1 MKNITPAEA
10 QALRASGATL
20 ADIRSADEYARE
32 HIAGAQRVEVAA
44 LQAEQFT
51 APVIF
56 HCRLGQRTRQQAARL
71 RASVRADVAAYLL
84 DGGIEAWKQ
93 AGLPVIRDCRQPLE
107 LQRQV
112 HIAAGSLIVLGALL
126 GATVSPW
133 FYGLCALVGA
143 GLIFAGVSGFCGMA
157 VLLAKMPWNRR
168 ASS

>member
-1 MKNITPAEA
+1 MNTITPAAA
-10 QALRASGATL
+10 QDLLANGVTL
-20 ADIRSADEYARE
+20 VDIRSADEYARE
-32 HIAGAQRVEVAA
+32 HIAGAQRLDVAA

-84 DGGIEAWKQ
+84 D
-93 AGLPVIRDCRQPLE
+93 RSQPLE

-112 HIAAGSLIVLGALL
+112 HIAAGSLIILGALL

-143 GLIFAGVSGFCGMA
+143 GLVFAGVSGFCGMA
-157 VLLAKMPWNRR
+157 VLLAKMPWNQK
-168 ASS
+168 ASR